1 MFDFLQQSIPLTD
14 WIDTGVDWLTEHW
27 SGFFSF
33 LQTVGQAVMDFM
45 TNTLS
50 AVPPLLLMVL
60 IAIAAYFI
68 FHRKWWIP
76 IITLLGL
83 LLIYNQEMWA
93 DLMNTITLVVI
104 SSLIAV
110 VIGVP
115 LGILMSKS
123 ETAQSIVTPIL
134 DVMQTMPGFV
144 YLIPAVAFFGV
155 GMVPGVFASVIFS
168 LPPTVRMT
176 NFGIRQ
182 ISTELVEA
190 SESFGG
196 TPWQRLFKL
205 DLPLAKGNIFAGI
218 NQTIMLTLS
227 MVVIAS
233 MIGTPGLGQGVLA
246 AVQRS
251 DVGNGFVYGVGI
263 VILAIIM
270 DRFTQAMNRPVEQT
284 QARMSKKKKTI
295 VGGAVAVVVVFFG
308 AIGVY
313 SSINQSNQGTI
324 TLAYAQQDDQVVS
337 TNVISQVLE
346 EQGYNVNMTSLD
358 IPVVWEAVANGQADA
373 MTGAWLPITHQA
385 QYEEFKNDVDDLGPH
400 IDKQAKLGLVVP
412 SYMDVDSIEDLDDQA
427 NREITGIEPGAGIV
441 QATDETLEA
450 YPNLS
455 DWEQIISSTGAM
467 NAQLE
472 RAINDNDEIVVEG
485 WNPYWIFQRYDLKYL
500 DDPKGT
506 MGEAESIHTMTRLG
520 FEDDMPGAYRILDN
534 FKWDVD
540 DMESIMLDI
549 EDGKD
554 PEDAASDWIDENRD
568 KVDSWVE

>member
-1 MFDFLQQSIPLTD
+1 MLDFLQQQIPLAQ
-14 WIDTGVDWLTEHW
+14 WIDTIVNWLTENL
-27 SGFFSF
+27 SGLFTF

-45 TNTLS
+45 TSTLS
-50 AVPPLLLMVL
+50 AVPPLLLMVI
-60 IAIAAYFI
+60 IAVIAYFV

-76 IITLLGL
+76 IITFLGL
-83 LLIYNQEMWA
+83 LLIYNQEMWG
-93 DLMNTITLVVI
+93 DLINTITLVVI

-115 LGILMSKS
+115 AGILMSKS
-123 ETAQSIVTPIL
+123 ETAQSIIKPIL

-176 NFGIRQ
+176 NLGIRQ

-190 SESFGG
+190 SDSFGG
-196 TPWQRLFKL
+196 TPWQKLFKL
-205 DLPLAKGNIFAGI
+205 DLPMAKGNIFAGI

-251 DVGNGFVYGVGI
+251 EVGNGFVYGVGI
-263 VILAIIM
+263 VVLAIIM
-270 DRFTQAMNRPVEQT
+270 DRFTQAMNRTKT
-284 QARMSKKKKTI
+284 QKASKKKKVV
-295 VGGAVAVVVVFFG
+295 VGGVAAVAVVFF
-308 AIGVY
+308 ASLGVY
-313 SSINQSNQGTI
+313 SSMTETNKGTI

-346 EQGYNVNMTSLD
+346 EQGYDVNMTSLD
-358 IPVVWEAVANGQADA
+358 IPVVWQAVADGQADA
-373 MTGAWLPITHQA
+373 MTGAWIPITHQA
-385 QYEEFKNDVDDLGPH
+385 QYEEFKDDLDDLGPS
-400 IDKQAKLGLVVP
+400 IDNEAKLGLVVP
-412 SYMDVDSIEDLDDQA
+412 SYMEDVNSIEDLDDQA
-427 NREITGIEPGAGIV
+427 NQEIIGIEPGAGIV
-441 QATDETLEA
+441 EATDETLDA

-455 DWEQIISSTGAM
+455 DWEQVVSSTGAM

-472 RAINDNDEIVVEG
+472 RAINAHEEIVVEG

-500 DDPKGT
+500 DDPEGT
-506 MGEAESIHTMTRLG
+506 MGDAESIHTMARLG
-520 FEDDMPGAYRILDN
+520 LKDDMPEAYQILDN
-534 FKWDVD
+534 FEWDVD
-540 DMESIMLDI
+540 DMEGIMLDI
-549 EDGKD
+549 EDGAD
-554 PEDAASDWIDENRD
+554 PEDAASDWIDENRE

>member
-1 MFDFLQQSIPLTD
+1 MQMLDFLQQQIPLSQ
-14 WIDTGVDWLTEHW
+14 WIDSGVNWLTEHW
-27 SGFFSF
+27 SGLFNF
-33 LQTVGQAVMDFM
+33 LQNVGQAIMDFM

-50 AVPPLLLMVL
+50 AVPPLLLMIL
-60 IAIAAYFI
+60 LTIAAYFI
-68 FHRKWWIP
+68 FRRKWGVAAF
-76 IITLLGL
+76 TFVGL
-83 LLIYNQEMWA
+83 LFIYNQEMWS

-104 SSLIAV
+104 SGLISV
-110 VIGVP
+110 IIGVP
-115 LGILMSKS
+115 AGILMSKS
-123 ETAQSIVTPIL
+123 ETAQNIIKPIL

-176 NFGIRQ
+176 NLGIRQ

-190 SESFGG
+190 LESFGG
-196 TPWQRLFKL
+196 TPWQRLIKL
-205 DLPLAKGNIFAGI
+205 DMPMAKGSIFAGI

-251 DVGNGFVYGVGI
+251 EVGNGFVYGVGI
-263 VILAIIM
+263 VVLAIIM
-270 DRFTQAMNRPVEQT
+270 DRFTQALNRSRTQQT
-284 QARMSKKKKTI
+284 SKKKKAI
-295 VGGAVAVVVVFFG
+295 VGGTVAAIVVLFAG
-308 AIGVY
+308 IGVY
-313 SSINQSNQGTI
+313 SSMNEENQGTI

-337 TNVISQVLE
+337 ANVISQVLE
-346 EQGYNVNMTSLD
+346 EEGYNVNLTSLD
-358 IPVVWEAVANGQADA
+358 IPVVWQAVANGQADA
-373 MTGAWLPITHQA
+373 MTGAWIPITHQA
-385 QYEEFKNDVDDLGPH
+385 QYEEFKDDLDDLGPH
-400 IDKQAKLGLVVP
+400 IDEQAKLGLVVP
-412 SYMDVDSIEDLDDQA
+412 SYMDVDSIEDLDDEA
-427 NREITGIEPGAGIV
+427 NQEITGIEPGAGIV
-441 QATDETLEA
+441 TATDETLDA

-455 DWEQIISSTGAM
+455 DWEQVVSSTGAM

-472 RAINDNDEIVVEG
+472 RAINDQDEIVIEG

-500 DDPKGT
+500 DDPEGT
-506 MGEAESIHTMTRLG
+506 MGDAESIHTMARLG
-520 FEDDMPGAYRILDN
+520 LKDDMPGAYQILDN

>member
-1 MFDFLQQSIPLTD
+1 MLDFLQQQIPLAQ
-14 WIDTGVDWLTEHW
+14 WIDTIVNWLTENL
-27 SGFFSF
+27 SGLFTF

-45 TNTLS
+45 TSTLS
-50 AVPPLLLMVL
+50 AVPPLLLMVI
-60 IAIAAYFI
+60 IAVIAYFV

-76 IITLLGL
+76 IITFLGL
-83 LLIYNQEMWA
+83 LLIYNQEMWG

-110 VIGVP
+110 IIGVP
-115 LGILMSKS
+115 AGILMSKS
-123 ETAQSIVTPIL
+123 ETAQSIIKPIL

-176 NFGIRQ
+176 NLGIRQ

-190 SESFGG
+190 SDSFGG
-196 TPWQRLFKL
+196 TPWQKLFKL
-205 DLPLAKGNIFAGI
+205 DLPMAKGNIFAGI

-251 DVGNGFVYGVGI
+251 EVGNGFVYGVGI
-263 VILAIIM
+263 VVLAIIM
-270 DRFTQAMNRPVEQT
+270 DRFTQAMNRTKT
-284 QARMSKKKKTI
+284 QKASKKKKVV
-295 VGGAVAVVVVFFG
+295 VGGVAAVAVVFF
-308 AIGVY
+308 ASLGVY
-313 SSINQSNQGTI
+313 SSMTETNKGTI

-346 EQGYNVNMTSLD
+346 EQGYDVNMTSLD
-358 IPVVWEAVANGQADA
+358 IPVVWQAVADGQADA
-373 MTGAWLPITHQA
+373 MTGAWIPITHQA
-385 QYEEFKNDVDDLGPH
+385 QYEEFKDDLDDLGPS
-400 IDKQAKLGLVVP
+400 IDNEAKLGLVVP
-412 SYMDVDSIEDLDDQA
+412 SYMEDVNSIEDLDDQA
-427 NREITGIEPGAGIV
+427 NQEIIGIEPGAGIV
-441 QATDETLEA
+441 EATDETLDA

-455 DWEQIISSTGAM
+455 DWEQVVSSTGAM

-472 RAINDNDEIVVEG
+472 RAISANEEIVVEG

-500 DDPKGT
+500 DDPEGT
-506 MGEAESIHTMTRLG
+506 MGDAESIHTMARLG
-520 FEDDMPGAYRILDN
+520 LKDDMPEAYQILDN
-534 FKWDVD
+534 FEWDVD
-540 DMESIMLDI
+540 DMEGIMLDI
-549 EDGKD
+549 EDGAD